1 MLGLKK
7 KVGVEV
13 SPGAAD
19 ANEEARRARNGVRP
33 IGPAEDLARRELAT
47 LAHGTGYIEPDDL
60 AKGFAPSVPKF
71 DEALED
77 EVDPQ
82 RLVPREAVEGH
93 VALGDPGDDR
103 PLPRRRRDRRGPEPP
118 ELGAHAHRRGGARRR
133 DRAPRPV
140 ALDAG
145 GVDPGLDDPGDA
157 RGLSADAREDDGAVA
172 VDGRGRRE
180 GGPDVA
186 ARRPTRP
193 SSGEPRSGSRRRSR
207 ASSSGASTTSRRAC
221 APASSTYFPVW
232 FAGSGGSGAGG
243 SSAFGEG
250 GGGLFSSSGVPDIG
264 GMMASLSTIGNSPPR
279 RVGRRRWRVRRRR
292 LGRRRRRLG
301 RRVLSG
307 AQPLGGRSFGAPPRG
322 GRRRRGRCGARS
334 RRG

>member
-77 EVDPQ
+77 EVIRNGWFREKPSKATS
-82 RLVPREAVEGH
+82 RWVIRGTIALVLG
-93 VALGDPGDDR
+93 VAGLVGGLN
-103 PLPRRRRDRRGPEPP
+103 LPSSG
-118 ELGAHAHRRGGARRR
+118 LTLIGGA
-133 DRAPRPV
+133 
-140 ALDAG
+140 ALAG
-145 GVDPGLDDPGDA
+145 GIALIVLARWMPAVSIPGSMIRAMLA
-157 RGLSADAREDDGAVA
+157 AYRRTLEKTMALSQ

-180 GGPDVA
+180 GEPGVA
-186 ARRPTRP
+186 ADAGPGRRLGHRAGAREGDRGRP
-193 SSGEPRSGSRRRSR
+193 RAEHRRRLEGR
-207 ASSSGASTTSRRAC
+207 GARLVDVLPGLVRGQRRL
-221 APASSTYFPVW
+221 
-232 FAGSGGSGAGG
+232 AGG

-264 GMMASLSTIGNSPPR
+264 GMMASLSTIGTPP
-279 RVGRRRWRVRRRR
+279 G
-292 LGRRRRRLG
+292 G
-301 RRVLSG
+301 SG
-307 AQPLGGRSFGAPPRG
+307 GGGGGFGG
-322 GRRRRGRCGARS
+322 GGSGGGGGGS
-334 RRG
+334 GGGF